1 MKKSDRE
8 IMEVLEAFD
17 ATESAHSAALLA
29 GVDPKT
35 VRRYVAA
42 RDSGRPVTGPARRP
56 RMLDGFMPKIEDW
69 VEAGKGKVRADV
81 IHARLVGM
89 GFDGTE
95 RTTRRAV
102 AQVKAAWRA
111 GHRRSYRPWIT
122 EPGLWLQFDWG
133 QGPRVPG
140 PGGQLRTTVL
150 FCAWLAWSRFRV
162 VIPVWDQT
170 LPTLIAC
177 LDATMRQLGGV
188 PSYLLTDN
196 AKTVTVDH
204 VAGVAVR
211 HPQIVEVARHYGT
224 QVYTCVP
231 FDPESK
237 GGTEATVR
245 LAKADLV
252 PTDANL
258 RDSYASFAELEQACV
273 EFMGKVNGRKHRE
286 TARIPADALVDERH
300 RLHMLP
306 VAPHTVALG
315 QTRTVNTD
323 QTIRFGSVRYST
335 PPGLVG
341 AEVWVRA
348 AGDELVVVADLD
360 ALPAAPEWVAGR
372 RGLAE
377 VCRHR
382 LSTPGNPMIDLAHY
396 PPHPQAPDGSP
407 RVPQPRPRSRAESQ
421 FLQLGPGAVSWLV
434 EAAAAGTV
442 RIRSKMAAAV
452 ELAALI
458 GDDAVD
464 AALGVAAAAG
474 RFAEGDLAAIVE
486 HQATGATNADLVIAD
501 ESHSAQPG
509 TAAWANFTTTKE
521 HSS

>member
-8 IMEVLEAFD
+8 IMEILEAFD

-35 VRRYVAA
+35 VRRYVTA
-42 RDSGRPVTGPARRP
+42 RDSGRPVTGPGRRP

-81 IHARLVGM
+81 IHGRLVGM
-89 GFDGTE
+89 GFAGTE

-140 PGGQLRTTVL
+140 PGGQLRTTLL

-170 LPTLIAC
+170 QPTLIAC
-177 LDATMRQLGGV
+177 LDATLRRLGGV
-188 PSYLLTDN
+188 PSFVLTDN

-258 RDSYASFAELEQACV
+258 RDQYASFTELEQACE
-273 EFMGKVNGRKHRE
+273 EFMAKVNGRKHRE
-286 TARIPADALVDERH
+286 TARIPAEALVEERR

-315 QTRTVNTD
+315 ATRMVNTD

-348 AGDELVVVADLD
+348 AGDELVIVADLD
-360 ALPAAPEWVAGR
+360 ALPIAPKWVAGR
-372 RGLAE
+372 KGLTE
-377 VCRHR
+377 ICRHR

-396 PPHPQAPDGSP
+396 PNHPQDPDGSP
-407 RVPQPRPRSRAESQ
+407 RVPQPRPRSQAEAE
-421 FLQLGPGAVSWLV
+421 FLQLGQGAVSWLV
-434 EAAAAGTV
+434 EASAAADASRLGWTE
-442 RIRSKMAAAV
+442 RSKAPISWRDV
-452 ELAALI
+452 
-458 GDDAVD
+458 
-464 AALGVAAAAG
+464 
-474 RFAEGDLAAIVE
+474 
-486 HQATGATNADLVIAD
+486 
-501 ESHSAQPG
+501 
-509 TAAWANFTTTKE
+509 
-521 HSS
+521 